1 MTQFQTPLSALAALI
16 LGLFG
21 LALVFSDLAPNE
33 TWSIRVGIAVAY
45 FFLCGL
51 GIGFLSR
58 DFWLIA
64 GLSAWGAI
72 LMGGLLVM
80 VALGRHGSA
89 AFNAQE
95 PPYISSGLLLLFV
108 PIVLSLA
115 GGYLGRKLH
124 ARMLPGENK
133 I

>member
-1 MTQFQTPLSALAALI
+1 LAALI

-21 LALVFSDLAPNE
+21 LALIFSNLSPNE
-33 TWSIRVGIAVAY
+33 TWSIRVAVAVIY

-58 DFWLIA
+58 DFWFIA
-64 GLSAWGAI
+64 GLSAWGAV
-72 LMGGLLVM
+72 LMGGLLVI

-89 AFNAQE
+89 SFEAQE

-115 GGYLGRKLH
+115 GGYIGHKLN
-124 ARMLPGENK
+124 ARLLPGTRN